1 MKLKGYSRPTRYK
14 LGLCASIHLASTI
27 DSFVDNKIDLPWR
40 NFLSSEVRVKFQREV
55 PLFLGRQL
63 AAAEY
68 TSNTYRSKEAPM
80 PKTELNSFIRF
91 HRTPT
96 CDRRTKRDRGTQVHD
111 IGYHASIASRG
122 NQAYRLFI
130 DFVKYIYASKPQKS

>member
-14 LGLCASIHLASTI
+14 LGLCASIHHASTI

-80 PKTELNSFIRF
+80 PKKPSSIRSSVSIELRLV
-91 HRTPT
+91 T
-96 CDRRTKRDRGTQVHD
+96 DGQRGTEEH
-111 IGYHASIASRG
+111 R
-122 NQAYRLFI
+122 FMT
-130 DFVKYIYASKPQKS
+130 